1 MTDKAVTS
9 APLSHSDIRQL
20 IRSHLLTFSPAERR
34 VADVVLSDSLELLD
48 TTVTELAE
56 RANTS
61 AASVV
66 RMCTSIGLRGYQELK
81 TRLALEHV
89 PATHLDS
96 ETERDGHNLTTTILR
111 DFAAALRDTASTLD
125 MESVNEVVAELL
137 SAQRIQLAA
146 VGTSAMLASDCA
158 YRLSTLG
165 LNVTYVADVHAQH
178 IQARMLRETDL
189 LFAISHTGSTF
200 ETLAAARAAK
210 ASGAKVVALTSF
222 TRSPLTELCDRTI
235 IAGSAETRIRVEA
248 VTSRLVHL
256 AVLDA
261 LHIILKRQVPDV
273 ERYLQATADVLAEHR
288 F

>member
-158 YRLSTLG
+158 TDSAHSASTSPMSPMSTHNTSRHG
-165 LNVTYVADVHAQH
+165 CS
-178 IQARMLRETDL
+178 ARPISCSPSAHGFDLRN
-189 LFAISHTGSTF
+189 TG
-200 ETLAAARAAK
+200 R
-210 ASGAKVVALTSF
+210 G
-222 TRSPLTELCDRTI
+222 TRSEGFGGKSRGAHQFHSISTDRT
-235 IAGSAETRIRVEA
+235 V
-248 VTSRLVHL
+248 
-256 AVLDA
+256 
-261 LHIILKRQVPDV
+261 
-273 ERYLQATADVLAEHR
+273 
-288 F
+288 